1 MKFKG
6 RFKRD
11 MREVRI
17 CLVLFSVI
25 VWYGI
30 ISTIL
35 SLTKLGVKKY
45 TPQAWK

>member
-6 RFKRD
+6 RFKKD

-17 CLVLFSVI
+17 YLILFSVI
-25 VWYGI
+25 VWYGK

-35 SLTKLGVKKY
+35 SVTKLGVKKY
-45 TPQAWK
+45 TPEV